1 MVDTPVLE
9 AGAVR
14 REGSSPSLGTI
25 GTKTSSCLSSR
36 FRLFGTWIRVIR
48 LGGREVT
55 YVTSRTRRVERDG
68 ERSSPSLGTIGTKTS
83 SCLSSR
89 FRLFGTWIRVICR
102 KRRRVNDCELISSYV
117 HSFQRLSDKK
127 HIMWKTVRIPD
138 WILSA
143 FVLGDR
149 IPLTHFLWKKIFIQ
163 NMQPWRSYARVAIHS
178 RQEVLSCEMRYVSKH
193 VLSVTHFILVRKH
206 SWRQVLW
213 TSSTPDRRRL
223 SHSMRVKINSVA
235 RSL

>member
-149 IPLTHFLWKKIFIQ
+149 IPLTHFFMKKDIHPKYATVKVICSCGNTFETGSAIVWDEIRVETCSQ
-163 NMQPWRSYARVAIHS
+163 CHPFYTGKKTLLKTSSVDKFYAR
-178 RQEVLSCEMRYVSKH
+178 QKKTE
-193 VLSVTHFILVRKH
+193 
-206 SWRQVLW
+206 
-213 TSSTPDRRRL
+213 
-223 SHSMRVKINSVA
+223 
-235 RSL
+235 SLNESENK